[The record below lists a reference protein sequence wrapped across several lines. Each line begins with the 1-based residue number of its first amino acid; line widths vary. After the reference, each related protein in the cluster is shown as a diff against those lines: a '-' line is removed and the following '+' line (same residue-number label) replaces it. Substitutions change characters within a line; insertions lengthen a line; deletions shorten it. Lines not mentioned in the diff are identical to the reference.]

1 MPTAKELRATIAKQS
16 GHPLAVIEEQ
26 TKKFSIPKLQALLGD
41 VRAANA
47 AGTAAAQAA
56 AQVARQ
62 GGTKAQAVAA
72 GQAAAQAVQAQAM
85 GGTRPSGGGK
95 SRKSSRTP
103 SSPDRKSAT
112 TNRRL
117 AKSSS
122 KSKPVTISKTK
133 KGGRGRDPSKA
144 KNMDV
149 LRKSLTK
156 MGVDPA
162 RLKNKSRA
170 ALEQMVRYQYQ
181 KGKSIRGGGTT
192 KKSSLPKTYARDY
205 ARIRKLLASGALPVR
220 TRAGKQVLAV
230 GDIPLSDTKARYEAF
245 FETYAPA
252 LKQAKLLIAR
262 GKMGAEPKKSKS
274 RKSKGAGRK
283 SGGRKSVAKRFS
295 AIKQQGKVPYYLA
308 KGSVRRIGGGP
319 GGPGV
324 VRVIPGS
331 KATPFNQLSD
341 AEKRRVLNYLNSENG
356 KSLRGPGA
364 KRTVDVQGVINL
376 KANEKAARQAA
387 RARAKSKSKSRK
399 AS

>member
-16 GHPLAVIEEQ
+16 GQSLADVNDM
-26 TKKFSIPKLQALLGD
+26 TKKFSIPKLQGLLGD

-47 AGTAAAQAA
+47 ANKAAAEAA

-62 GGTKAQAVAA
+62 GGTKAQAIVA

-95 SRKSSRTP
+95 SKKSLSSRTP
-103 SSPDRKSAT
+103 SSPGRKSAKSS
-112 TNRRL
+112 RL

-170 ALEQMVRYQYQ
+170 ALQQMVRYQYQ
-181 KGKSIRGGGTT
+181 KGKSIKGGGTT
-192 KKSSLPKTYARDY
+192 QKSKLPQTYVRDY
-205 ARIRKLLASGALPVR
+205 ARIRKLLGDGTLPVR
-220 TRAGKQVLAV
+220 TRAGKQVLGV

-252 LKQAKLLIAR
+252 IKQAKLLTGR
-262 GKMGAEPKKSKS
+262 GKMGAAPKKSKS
-274 RKSKGAGRK
+274 RKSKSK

-319 GGPGV
+319 SGPGV

-331 KATPFNQLSD
+331 KATPFNKLSD

-364 KRTVDVQGVINL
+364 KRAVDVQGVINL

>member
-16 GHPLAVIEEQ
+16 GSTLSEVNGM
-26 TKKFSIPKLQALLGD
+26 TKGFSIAKLQGLLSD
-41 VRAANA
+41 VRAADA
-47 AGTAAAQAA
+47 ANKAAAQAA
-56 AQVARQ
+56 AQVAEQ
-62 GGTKAQAVAA
+62 GGTKAQAIAA

-95 SRKSSRTP
+95 SRKSLSSRTP
-103 SSPDRKSAT
+103 SSPGRKSAT
-112 TNRRL
+112 TNRSL

-181 KGKSIRGGGTT
+181 KGKSIKGGGTT
-192 KKSSLPKTYARDY
+192 QKSKMPQTFTRDY
-205 ARIRKLLASGALPVR
+205 ARIRKLLADGTLSVR
-220 TRAGKQVLAV
+220 TRAGKQVLGV

-252 LKQAKLLIAR
+252 LKQAKLLTGR
-262 GKMGAEPKKSKS
+262 GKMGTAPKKSKS
-274 RKSKGAGRK
+274 RKSK

-295 AIKQQGKVPYYLA
+295 AIKQQGTVPYYLA

-319 GGPGV
+319 SGPGV

-364 KRTVDVQGVINL
+364 KRAVDVQGVINL

>member
-16 GHPLAVIEEQ
+16 GHSLSVVNDM
-26 TKKFSIPKLQALLGD
+26 TKKFGIPKLQGLLAD

-95 SRKSSRTP
+95 SRKSVSSRTP
-103 SSPDRKSAT
+103 SSPGRKSAKSS
-112 TNRRL
+112 RL

-122 KSKPVTISKTK
+122 KSKPVTIGKTK

-170 ALEQMVRYQYQ
+170 VLEQMVRHQYQ
-181 KGKSIRGGGTT
+181 KGKSIKGGGTT
-192 KKSSLPKTYARDY
+192 LKSKMPKTYARDY
-205 ARIRKLLASGALPVR
+205 ARIRRLLADGALPVR
-220 TRAGKQVLAV
+220 TRAGKQVLGV

-252 LKQAKLLIAR
+252 LKQAKLLTGR
-262 GKMGAEPKKSKS
+262 GKMGALPKKSKS
-274 RKSKGAGRK
+274 RKSK

-341 AEKRRVLNYLNSENG
+341 AEKRRVLNYLNSQNG

-364 KRTVDVQGVINL
+364 KRMVDVQGVINL
-376 KANEKAARQAA
+376 KASEKAARQAA